1 MDLHNQGDVQKHIN
15 PNWYTIF
22 VVNDYKRIVQA
33 YPVNKSHYWMIFSK
47 NDIPV
52 FYDRLEDDRIFI

>member
-1 MDLHNQGDVQKHIN
+1 MDYTIGYMLQHISS
-15 PNWYTIF
+15 NWHTIF